1 MRKLYKYKDSI
12 FENIYKSTRRINAYL
27 RQSKIKRV
35 KVYIILLVLII
46 TTINPVYGIVENTN
60 IEYGNYNILSDIDEF
75 AYVAYNGKQQPN
87 IQYYYLKD
95 NQKIPAYCLNY
106 GMKGAEEGD
115 YGHDVDVQ
123 QKINDNALKMIILN
137 GYPYKT
143 LEELKL
149 NSISEAVFAT
159 QCAIWCY
166 IDSDKFNIEN
176 VKPLSHMN
184 DRLVECIKEIYKAKD
199 DNIDDYNID
208 FDLDM
213 GSQETVVIDGKEYY
227 KKKVEILKS
236 NNIKC
241 INIDCKD
248 NNIIV
253 ERINNSCYNLYI
265 KADVVKE
272 KYNAKL
278 NINIDAKENVVL
290 FGKSKKQGYQDIA
303 LTLKDDY
310 STSINKEIQFTKYN
324 TKLKIIK
331 RDKDTNK
338 PLKDIKYHITDS
350 LGLINSDFITDEN
363 GEINLCYA
371 NSQDMIVTLKEIE
384 TNSSYI
390 IDDIEYTY
398 NIIPND
404 EKEIELYNKKKKGY
418 IELYKRTKEYNELT
432 GIAENSPLEGVI
444 FNIYNDKDEVVDV
457 LITDDQGYAKSKELE
472 LGKYYIEEIQT
483 NEYYEKLKER
493 IEVEILENEDKVNI
507 QVLNANA
514 YIQRKLPVTGR

>member
-166 IDSDKFNIEN
+166 IDSDKFNIE
-176 VKPLSHMN
+176 K
-184 DRLVECIKEIYKAKD
+184 
-199 DNIDDYNID
+199 
-208 FDLDM
+208 
-213 GSQETVVIDGKEYY
+213 
-227 KKKVEILKS
+227 
-236 NNIKC
+236 
-241 INIDCKD
+241 
-248 NNIIV
+248 
-253 ERINNSCYNLYI
+253 YI
-265 KADVVKE
+265 K
-272 KYNAKL
+272 N
-278 NINIDAKENVVL
+278 
-290 FGKSKKQGYQDIA
+290 
-303 LTLKDDY
+303 
-310 STSINKEIQFTKYN
+310 
-324 TKLKIIK
+324 
-331 RDKDTNK
+331 
-338 PLKDIKYHITDS
+338 
-350 LGLINSDFITDEN
+350 
-363 GEINLCYA
+363 
-371 NSQDMIVTLKEIE
+371 
-384 TNSSYI
+384 
-390 IDDIEYTY
+390 YTY
-398 NIIPND
+398 IMI
-404 EKEIELYNKKKKGY
+404 
-418 IELYKRTKEYNELT
+418 
-432 GIAENSPLEGVI
+432 
-444 FNIYNDKDEVVDV
+444 
-457 LITDDQGYAKSKELE
+457 
-472 LGKYYIEEIQT
+472 
-483 NEYYEKLKER
+483 
-493 IEVEILENEDKVNI
+493 
-507 QVLNANA
+507 
-514 YIQRKLPVTGR
+514 